1 MQTGELPPS
10 RFHPLPSS
18 GDYLGV
24 VTLASGERYPVS
36 LTLLFHR
43 MSQKWGR
50 GVGVM
55 KLYRDD
61 PRFNEFMSYHY
72 PQVGF
77 NRTLG
82 KLSFRPSRAK
92 TYPRIVDLFYER
104 EHERFRGRMV
114 LPGLSTPQPVE
125 LRYTSILQKDLKVVF
140 RDRAKIDSGRSFSGL
155 YTGRCMG
162 EQVDLELQAMSVPRS
177 QPEVGATVLSLNGG
191 FRLRSSMCRKPG
203 ADCSIELLQ
212 NSSGNIFTQ
221 HLNLELTGRSL
232 RCKKRGTDL
241 ICGDNCQLRQQE
253 AITLSDTVSREQ
265 VSSGELRLDPIG
277 ELRVLPVASELVGS
291 YSGYLYH
298 EALDRYQFVR
308 LSIAQYSDRK
318 RPGRNWMFLGGHA
331 NLFFGSPEKQEF
343 ISYVFVPRRFVPE
356 RKVFVLDG
364 KGEAFLSVCSWH
376 QNGIRAWWYSK
387 THGRIGA
394 VDLRKEKVR
403 VPGKQVRFVSGLSG
417 FYEALDQS
425 FSVRAF
431 PGFSLASG
439 DLYPLR
445 VTGSRIQAKTAKED
459 TIQSVFYDF
468 YQDRLRMVF
477 EDQTAVSMKSE
488 DAGLLPQGRQGT
500 LVRRLKAN
508 RATKERLAK
517 KFSKKPK
524 SEAADSPISLPIEK
538 ALNRA
543 LSSSPTYIK

>member
-1 MQTGELPPS
+1 
-10 RFHPLPSS
+10 
-18 GDYLGV
+18 
-24 VTLASGERYPVS
+24 
-36 LTLLFHR
+36 
-43 MSQKWGR
+43 MSD
-50 GVGVM
+50 M
-55 KLYRDD
+55 
-61 PRFNEFMSYHY
+61 
-72 PQVGF
+72 
-77 NRTLG
+77 
-82 KLSFRPSRAK
+82 
-92 TYPRIVDLFYER
+92 
-104 EHERFRGRMV
+104 
-114 LPGLSTPQPVE
+114 
-125 LRYTSILQKDLKVVF
+125 
-140 RDRAKIDSGRSFSGL
+140 
-155 YTGRCMG
+155 
-162 EQVDLELQAMSVPRS
+162 
-177 QPEVGATVLSLNGG
+177 
-191 FRLRSSMCRKPG
+191 
-203 ADCSIELLQ
+203 
-212 NSSGNIFTQ
+212 
-221 HLNLELTGRSL
+221 
-232 RCKKRGTDL
+232 
-241 ICGDNCQLRQQE
+241 
-253 AITLSDTVSREQ
+253 VSREQ

-277 ELRVLPVASELVGS
+277 ELRELPVASELVGS

-364 KGEAFLSVCSWH
+364 KGEAFLSVRSWH

-431 PGFSLASG
+431 PGFSRASG